1 MSNLVTLR
9 AAEERD
15 VPYLNSY
22 CYNEGMDNVP
32 SLENVTV
39 AVNSG
44 DEPVGFIRLAFSEA
58 GIAHVNPV
66 VVHPTWRG
74 YGVGRI
80 LVQDALDAHGELRLV
95 SRGSSLA
102 FYQAMGFECIDWDQ
116 IAPGVTDDCSGCELR
131 AECQPQ
137 PMRKVQ

>member
-1 MSNLVTLR
+1 MSDLVTLR
-9 AAEERD
+9 PAEERD

-22 CYNEGMDNVP
+22 CYSEGMDNVP

-39 AVNSG
+39 AVNAS
-44 DEPVGFIRLAFSEA
+44 DEPVGFIRLAFSDA

-66 VVHPTWRG
+66 VVHPVWRG

-102 FYQAMGFECIDWDQ
+102 FYQAMGFQNIPWSD
-116 IAPGVTDDCSGCELR
+116 IAPGVTDDCDGCELR
-131 AECQPQ
+131 EECQPQ
-137 PMRKVQ
+137 PMRKVK